1 MSRRTL
7 TDEEI
12 DLLRSGVDLLIDRG
26 QKHVIRWD
34 ANKGSLE
41 RRDLLGRDL
50 NMLRDLRDELRVG
63 GVQLP

>member
-41 RRDLLGRDL
+41 RRDLLGREL